1 VVRKSKPRENKAQE
15 SEAIQLFFPDDLSQR
30 RFPDIADLASRLRF
44 SPSEGQV
51 WLSDRRM
58 VLLHSASLASLR
70 RELIETLGFEQA
82 RGVLTR
88 AGYISGMQDAEL
100 SRRQRQGQSYFDIFS
115 VGPQLHS
122 LEGFV
127 AVETVDVEF
136 DVEKGLFRGEF
147 IWRNSCEAEE
157 HIAAYGIGNEA
168 VCWMQQGYANG
179 YVSTFMGRQIVVRE
193 VECKGMGHACCRIVC
208 KPLEEWD
215 DSAADVRFFQ
225 AQNFVQT
232 PLGQPGALA
241 EVAGATN
248 LVGVSAGFNAVCHML
263 KRVAPTRATV
273 LFLGE
278 SGVGKEQFA
287 KTLHRISK
295 RAEQPFVAVNCAAI
309 PEPLIE
315 SELFGVE
322 KGGFSGATESRP
334 GRFERANGGTL
345 FLDEIGTLSL
355 FAQGKL
361 LRALQEGEIERIGDT
376 RTRRVDVRVIAAT
389 NVDLRSLV
397 AKGTFREDLFF
408 RLNVFPV
415 SIPPL
420 RERREDILLL
430 TEHFLNRYATMHERP
445 ITGLTERAIEALLAY
460 DWPGNIRELEN
471 IIERGVILAPDEGV
485 IDLCNLFTSGERV
498 LGKQFKIGK
507 QGALLTSREHAAAP
521 PRLDDPEQVAQLVKQ
536 ALEDQLIS
544 LDTMDELLVHAANDL
559 AGGNVSAAAKL
570 LGTTRARVAYRLQG
584 KKVKREPG

>member
-1 VVRKSKPRENKAQE
+1 MVRKSKTQDN
-15 SEAIQLFFPDDLSQR
+15 EAIQVFFPDDLSQR

-58 VLLHSASLASLR
+58 VLLHSTALASLR
-70 RELIETLGFEQA
+70 RELIDTLGVEQA

-208 KPLEEWD
+208 KPVEEWD

-225 AQNFVQT
+225 AQNFVQP
-232 PLGQPGALA
+232 PLGQQGVAA
-241 EVAGATN
+241 EVASAIK
-248 LVGVSAGFNAVCHML
+248 LVGVSAGFNGVCHMI

-287 KTLHRISK
+287 KTLHHISK
-295 RAEQPFVAVNCAAI
+295 RAGQPFVAVNCAAI

-376 RTRRVDVRVIAAT
+376 RTRRVDVRVVAAT
-389 NVDLRSLV
+389 NVDLRQLV
-397 AKGTFREDLFF
+397 EAGSFREDLFF

-415 SIPPL
+415 LIPPL

-430 TEHFLNRYATMHERP
+430 TEFFLNRYTGMHERR
-445 ITGLTERAIEALLAY
+445 ISGFTERAIEALLAY
-460 DWPGNIRELEN
+460 HWPGNIRELEN
-471 IIERGVILAPDEGV
+471 IIERGVILAPEDGA
-485 IDLCNLFTSGERV
+485 IDLGHLFTSGERV
-498 LGKQFKIGK
+498 PGQQFKIGK
-507 QGALLTSREHAAAP
+507 EGGLHSARDGGATLA
-521 PRLDDPEQVAQLVKQ
+521 RLSDPEQVAQLVKQ
-536 ALEDQLIS
+536 ALADKLIS
-544 LDTMDELLVHAANDL
+544 LDAMDELLVRSANDL

-570 LGTTRARVAYRLQG
+570 LGTTRARVAYRLEG
-584 KKVKREPG
+584 KKLKRS